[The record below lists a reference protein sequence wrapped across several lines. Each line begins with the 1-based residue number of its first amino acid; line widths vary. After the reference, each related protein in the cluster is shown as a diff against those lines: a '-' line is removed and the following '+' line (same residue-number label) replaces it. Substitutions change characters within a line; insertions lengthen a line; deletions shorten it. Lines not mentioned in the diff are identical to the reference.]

1 MGTTAYPHRERQ
13 RVLLTG
19 LLPDISTDPAIE
31 TATDSI
37 EAGRSGTIVAP
48 VGIRP
53 PLLAAVATRAAT
65 PLVVLTATGRDAET
79 LTNALASWIPGVTML
94 PAWETLPHERLSPQ
108 VDTMAR
114 RIAVLRRLVHPVA
127 GDESAGPISVLVV
140 PIRAF
145 LQPIISGLAD
155 LEPVRVRTG
164 DILDLT
170 DVTNRLAELG
180 YERVD
185 MVEGRGQMSVRGGIL
200 DVFPPQEP
208 HPLRVELW
216 GDEVDDIRAFSV
228 SDQRTLG
235 EATDGVW
242 AVPCRELLLTQAVR
256 ARAREAADRLPGA
269 AEMLSLAAEGIA
281 APGIESLAPILVS
294 GMDSLLDLLPAG
306 SPILASDPERIRA
319 RAADLVA
326 TTEEFLAAAWS
337 AAAGGAD
344 TPLEASKASFLD
356 LGDLW
361 GSGTRPWW
369 ELTDLP
375 PADLASAIDEAD
387 SPSAD
392 GPAPVVVSP
401 TLMRVGARDVHPYR
415 GDFARA
421 AADLTDLARDGWRIV
436 VTTEGPGPGRR
447 IRSILTDASCPAAL
461 ADNVEAQPDPG
472 LVTITTA
479 QAGVGFVAPHLKLA
493 ILTEGDLTGRVG
505 ATTRD
510 MRRMPS
516 RRRKG
521 VDPLTLHPG
530 DYIVHDQHGIGRFIE
545 LVSRTIGRGDAASTR
560 DYLVIEYA
568 PSKRGQPADR
578 LFVPTDALDQISKY
592 TGSDE
597 PALTKMGGA
606 DWAKT
611 KARAKK
617 AVNEVAKELIRLYAV
632 RQQTKG
638 HAFGPDTPWQR
649 ELEDAFPYVETPD
662 QLVTIDEV
670 KADMEKPVPMD
681 RLLTGD
687 VGYGKTEIAVRAA
700 FKAVADGKQV
710 AVLAPTT
717 LLVSQHTETFT
728 ERYAGFPV
736 RVAQLSRFQDA
747 AASAEVLAGLADG
760 SVDVVIGT
768 HRLITGRVR
777 FKDLGLVIID
787 EEQRFGVEH
796 KETLK
801 ALRTDVDV
809 LAMSA
814 TPIPRTLEMAV
825 TGLREMSTLAT
836 PPEDRHPILTYV
848 GAYEEG
854 QVRAAVRR
862 ELLREGQVFYVHNR
876 VEDIDA
882 VASRLAETVP
892 EARVAVAHGQMGES
906 RLERVIDDF
915 WRREIDVLV
924 CTTIV
929 ETGLDVTDAN
939 TLIVDRADRMGLS
952 QLHQLRGRVGRGRE
966 RAYAYFLHPADRPLT
981 ETALERL
988 RTIAANTDL
997 GAGMQVAMKDLEIRG
1012 AGNLLGGEQS
1022 GHIAGVGFDLYV
1034 RMVAEAVT
1042 AYKRALKVGDGGG
1055 DGGAGAEIDEDL
1067 RIELPVD
1074 ATIPEEY
1081 VPHERL
1087 RLEAYTKFAAARSD
1101 ADVDDVLDELADR
1114 YGAVPEPVRRL
1125 AALARLRALAAR
1137 LGVREI
1143 VAQGKS
1149 VRLAPV
1155 ELAESGRLRLTR
1167 LYPGTTLKPATR
1179 TIVVPAPG
1187 AARMGA
1193 GPVEGE
1199 ALLRWAEVLLRAVV
1213 EGDPAYETEAAAYR
1227 RRR

>member
-1 MGTTAYPHRERQ
+1 MIEAAPWGIAAYPHRERQ

-37 EAGRSGTIVAP
+37 EAGRSGVIVAP
-48 VGIRP
+48 VGVRP
-53 PLLAAVATRAAT
+53 PLLAAVSSRAAT

-79 LTNALASWIPGVTML
+79 LTNALASWIPGVAML

-114 RIAVLRRLVHPVA
+114 RVAVLRRLVHPIE
-127 GDESAGPISVLVV
+127 GDDSAGPMSVLVV

-155 LEPVRVRTG
+155 LEPVRVRKG
-164 DILDLT
+164 DIMDLT
-170 DVTNRLAELG
+170 EVTNRLSELG

-200 DVFPPQEP
+200 DVFPPQEA

-281 APGIESLAPILVS
+281 APGIESLAPILVG
-294 GMDSLLDLLPAG
+294 GMESLLDLLPA
-306 SPILASDPERIRA
+306 SAPILASDPERIRA

-356 LGDLW
+356 LSELW

-387 SPSAD
+387 SPSSD

-461 ADNVEAQPDPG
+461 ADNVEARPDPG

-505 ATTRD
+505 ASTRD

-597 PALTKMGGA
+597 PSLTKMGGA

-700 FKAVADGKQV
+700 FKAIQDGYQA
-710 AVLAPTT
+710 AVLVPTT
-717 LLVSQHTETFT
+717 LLVTQHAETFA

-736 RVAQLSRFQDA
+736 RIGTLSRF
-747 AASAEVLAGLADG
+747 STPKETEEVKAGLASG
-760 SVDVVIGT
+760 EVDLVIGT
-768 HRLITGRVR
+768 HSLLTGTVS
-777 FKDLGLVIID
+777 FKKLGLVIID
-787 EEQRFGVEH
+787 EEQRFGVKH
-796 KETLK
+796 KEKLKENFIGVDMLTL
-801 ALRTDVDV
+801 
-809 LAMSA
+809 SA
-814 TPIPRTLEMAV
+814 TPIPRTLNMAMS
-825 TGLREMSTLAT
+825 GLRDMSTIEE
-836 PPEDRHPILTYV
+836 PPFERRPIETYV
-848 GAYEEG
+848 MEYDAGVVAE
-854 QVRAAVRR
+854 ALRR
-862 ELLREGQVFYVHNR
+862 ELDRGGQAYYIHNR
-876 VEDIDA
+876 IDTIDQCA
-882 VASRLAETVP
+882 AKLAELLP
-892 EARVAVAHGQMGES
+892 GARIATAHGRMDEATLSGVWQKLLDG
-906 RLERVIDDF
+906 
-915 WRREIDVLV
+915 EIDVLV
-924 CTTIV
+924 CTTLI
-929 ETGLDVTDAN
+929 ETGVDVRNCN
-939 TLIVDRADRMGLS
+939 TLIIEDADRMGLA
-952 QLHQLRGRVGRGRE
+952 QLYQIRGRVGRSGRK
-966 RAYAYFLHPADRPLT
+966 AYAYFAFRRDKVLT
-981 ETALERL
+981 D
-988 RTIAANTDL
+988 IAAKRLSAIREFTSFGSGFRIAMRDL
-997 GAGMQVAMKDLEIRG
+997 QIRG
-1012 AGNLLGGEQS
+1012 AGNLLGQS
-1022 GHIAGVGFDLYV
+1022 QHGH
-1034 RMVAEAVT
+1034 MEAVGYEMYVKLLNQAIAAERGEAVQADKSDCLIDIT
-1042 AYKRALKVGDGGG
+1042 VDAYIPEKYIPDAAGRIEAYKRIAAID
-1055 DGGAGAEIDEDL
+1055 DRPGA
-1067 RIELPVD
+1067 
-1074 ATIPEEY
+1074 
-1081 VPHERL
+1081 
-1087 RLEAYTKFAAARSD
+1087 
-1101 ADVDDVLDELADR
+1101 DDVLDELADR
-1114 YGAVPEPVRRL
+1114 YGPVP
-1125 AALARLRALAAR
+1125 
-1137 LGVREI
+1137 
-1143 VAQGKS
+1143 KS
-1149 VRLAPV
+1149 VQGLIDISLVRVVAAKLGIYEITQNRDTLILYSDKLDLA
-1155 ELAESGRLRLTR
+1155 
-1167 LYPGTTLKPATR
+1167 TLKPLLKDMGRRLLVNASGKPYLSVR
-1179 TIVVPAPG
+1179 ILPG
-1187 AARMGA
+1187 EKPLDVMNAVFDKM
-1193 GPVEGE
+1193 
-1199 ALLRWAEVLLRAVV
+1199 AELER
-1213 EGDPAYETEAAAYR
+1213 PQ
-1227 RRR
+1227 